1 MFRSARASA
10 SLVCA
15 CVSCVWS
22 SHRRQRSSII
32 TSTEKGV
39 RLRCEACTEACTTSG
54 SGQGI
59 PSEWHVPLVLVE
71 RRGSWYGQGTWRA
84 LSLFTVAPS
93 RASAS
98 GAHGPRRSRD
108 ATRVCRIARVY
119 RFERCMCAS
128 CSFIHGPIRHRQYC
142 AIWRLAFGLC
152 APIFLF
158 LSISLIGFGARAHY
172 RI

>member
-1 MFRSARASA
+1 MARAFFIYSSA
-10 SLVCA
+10 VA
-15 CVSCVWS
+15 RV
-22 SHRRQRSSII
+22 
-32 TSTEKGV
+32 GV
-39 RLRCEACTEACTTSG
+39 RRARST
-54 SGQGI
+54 
-59 PSEWHVPLVLVE
+59 PLA
-71 RRGSWYGQGTWRA
+71 R
-84 LSLFTVAPS
+84 
-93 RASAS
+93 
-98 GAHGPRRSRD
+98 RD
-108 ATRVCRIARVY
+108 ARIARVY